1 VSRVRSRLIARW
13 IIGALVAALF
23 LSTTPLVADSRSG
36 PSNVDPALLADAT
49 ANPNAYF
56 PVIVRGA
63 PSAAAS
69 TKPALL
75 GAAPVGNDT
84 QNRSDSESRVMK
96 AETALSVSASDGARR
111 SLAIVGGAS
120 GGLRGWQIV
129 ALSRTA
135 LVDRIIRDETFTAG
149 WSADDA
155 ARAVDDAAIETVK
168 APTVWDTQGLSGKG
182 ITVAVIDSGVADH
195 PDLAGRIVA
204 RVDLTGEGSNGDP
217 GGHGTHVAGLI
228 AGNGAASKGA
238 WTGVAP
244 QANIA
249 SVRVIDATGHAK
261 LSTIFAGLQWV
272 LRNRTTYRIRVANL
286 SFGGAA
292 LSGYQNDLLASA
304 VEMLNFAGLTVVVS
318 AGNNGGAGPSTITT
332 PATDPFVITAGAD
345 DTNGTAGL
353 RDDSVATWSSRGPT
367 AFDGIAKPDLIA
379 PGRTVVG
386 LRVAGSTLDTLY
398 PGRRVTAK
406 GAKTAQYFTLS
417 GTSMAAAIVSG
428 VAALYL
434 ERRPSA
440 TPRDVKA
447 QLTATARPLR
457 DVRATEQGA
466 GVVDAYAAVTKA
478 PVASHVTPYAASAA
492 FAEQVFAKIYGQPII
507 WRDTSFHGGVDSR
520 GIRWSDITWEDITWD
535 SITWED
541 ITWEAFDWQS
551 ITWEDIT
558 WEDITWEGLTWETSA
573 APLGGRD
580 TGGWS
585 LVD

>member
-1 VSRVRSRLIARW
+1 MRSRLIARW
-13 IIGALVAALF
+13 VAGALAATLF
-23 LSTTPLVADSRSG
+23 VGATPLIADSHSG
-36 PSNVDPALLADAT
+36 PSNVDPALLADAKT
-49 ANPNAYF
+49 RPDAYF

-63 PSAAAS
+63 SSA
-69 TKPALL
+69 
-75 GAAPVGNDT
+75 T
-84 QNRSDSESRVMK
+84 QNRSYSESRAKK
-96 AETALSVSASDGARR
+96 AETALSASGGARR

-120 GGLRGWQIV
+120 GVLRGSQIV
-129 ALSRTA
+129 TLSRSG
-135 LVDRIIRDETFTAG
+135 LVDRIVRDATFTAS
-149 WSADDA
+149 WNADDA
-155 ARAVDDAAIETVK
+155 AKAVDDVEIESVK
-168 APTVWDTQGLSGKG
+168 APAVWGAKGLSGKG
-182 ITVAVIDSGVADH
+182 VTVAVIDSGVADH

-204 RVDLTGEGSNGDP
+204 RVDLTGDGSNSDP

-228 AGNGAASKGA
+228 AGDGAASHGQ

-261 LSTIFAGLQWV
+261 LSVIFAGLQWV
-272 LRNRTTYRIRVANL
+272 MINRSTYNIRIANL

-318 AGNNGGAGPSTITT
+318 AGNDGSGASSITT

-345 DTNGTAGL
+345 DTNSTAGL
-353 RDDSVATWSSRGPT
+353 KDDSIAKWSSRGPT
-367 AFDGIAKPDLIA
+367 AFDGIAKPDLVA
-379 PGRTVVG
+379 PGRRIVG
-386 LRVAGSTLDTLY
+386 LRASGSTLDTLY
-398 PGRRVTAK
+398 PDLQVTAK
-406 GAKTAQYFTLS
+406 GSKTAQYFTLS

-440 TPRDVKA
+440 TPREVKA

-457 DVRATEQGA
+457 NARVGEQGA
-466 GVVDAYAAVTKA
+466 GVVDAFAAVTKPQAAA
-478 PVASHVTPYAASAA
+478 PFTPYPASAA
-492 FAEQVFAKIYGQPII
+492 FAEQVFAKLYGQPIT
-507 WRDTSFHGGVDSR
+507 WRDLSFHGGVDSR
-520 GIRWSDITWEDITWD
+520 AIKWTDVTWADITWD

-558 WEDITWEGLTWETSA
+558 WEDVTWEGLTWEVA
-573 APLGGRD
+573 APHGD
-580 TGGWS
+580 SKTGGWGR
-585 LVD
+585 VD

>member
-1 VSRVRSRLIARW
+1 MFRVRSRVIARW
-13 IIGALVAALF
+13 VIGALAAALF
-23 LSTTPLVADSRSG
+23 VGTTPLMADSKSG
-36 PSNVDPALLADAT
+36 PSNVDPALLADAK
-49 ANPNAYF
+49 ARPDAYF

-63 PSAAAS
+63 SNAAAS
-69 TKPALL
+69 TMSFSAGGTA
-75 GAAPVGNDT
+75 GATSGDGT
-84 QNRSDSESRVMK
+84 DSESRVEE
-96 AETALSVSASDGARR
+96 AETALSASGGARR

-120 GGLRGWQIV
+120 GVLRGSQIV
-129 ALSRTA
+129 TLSQSG
-135 LVDRIIRDETFTAG
+135 LVDRIVRDETFSASWT
-149 WSADDA
+149 ADDA
-155 ARAVDDAAIETVK
+155 AKAVNDAAIETVR
-168 APTVWDTQGLSGKG
+168 APAAWAAKGLTGKG
-182 ITVAVIDSGVADH
+182 VTVAVIDSGVADH

-228 AGNGAASKGA
+228 AGDGAASHGQ

-272 LRNRTTYRIRVANL
+272 LRNRSTYDIRIANL

-304 VEMLNFAGLTVVVS
+304 VEMLSFSGLTVVVS
-318 AGNNGGAGPSTITT
+318 AGNDGKSGASSITT

-345 DTNGTAGL
+345 DTNDTAGL
-353 RDDSVATWSSRGPT
+353 KDDSIAKWSSRGPT
-367 AFDGIAKPDLIA
+367 AFDGLAKPDVVA
-379 PGRTVVG
+379 PGRRIVG
-386 LRVAGSTLDTLY
+386 LRAAGSTLDTLY
-398 PGRRVTAK
+398 PSLQVTAK
-406 GAKTAQYFTLS
+406 GATTAQYFTLS

-434 ERRPSA
+434 ERRSSA

-457 DVRATEQGA
+457 DVRASAQGA
-466 GVVDAYAAVTKA
+466 GVVDALAAVTVPQAAA
-478 PVASHVTPYAASAA
+478 PYTPYPASAA
-492 FAEQVFAKIYGQPII
+492 FAEQVFTKLYGQTIT
-507 WRDTSFHGGVDSR
+507 WRDLSFHGGVDSQ
-520 GIRWSDITWEDITWD
+520 GISWTDVTWADITWD
-535 SITWED
+535 SVTWED

-558 WEDITWEGLTWETSA
+558 WEDLTWEGVTWEIA
-573 APLGGRD
+573 APRGD
-580 TGGWS
+580 STSGGWG

>member
-1 VSRVRSRLIARW
+1 MVRVRSRLIARW
-13 IIGALVAALF
+13 VVGSLAAALLLGAIP
-23 LSTTPLVADSRSG
+23 LSADSKSG
-36 PSNVDPALLADAT
+36 PSTVDPALLADAK
-49 ANPNAYF
+49 AHPDAYF

-63 PSAAAS
+63 PS
-69 TKPALL
+69 PAT
-75 GAAPVGNDT
+75 D
-84 QNRSDSESRVMK
+84 RDDSESRAKK
-96 AETALSVSASDGARR
+96 AESALSTSDGARR

-120 GGLRGWQIV
+120 GVLRGWQIV
-129 ALSRTA
+129 ALSQTA
-135 LVDRIIRDETFTAG
+135 LVDRIVRDETFTAS
-149 WSADDA
+149 WTADDA
-155 ARAVDDAAIETVK
+155 AKAVNDSAIETVK
-168 APTVWDTQGLSGKG
+168 APAVWDSKGLSGKG
-182 ITVAVIDSGVADH
+182 ITVAVVDSGVADH

-204 RVDLTGEGSNGDP
+204 RVDLTGEGSDGDP

-228 AGNGAASKGA
+228 AGDGAASKGQ

-272 LRNRTTYRIRVANL
+272 LRNRSTYDIRIANL

-304 VEMLNFAGLTVVVS
+304 VEMLSFSGLTVVVS
-318 AGNNGGAGPSTITT
+318 AGNDGQAGPSTITT

-353 RDDSVATWSSRGPT
+353 KDDSIAKWSSRGPT
-367 AFDGIAKPDLIA
+367 AFDGIAKPDLVA
-379 PGRTVVG
+379 PGRRIVG
-386 LRVAGSTLDTLY
+386 LRAAGSTIDTLY
-398 PGRRVTAK
+398 PDRRVTAK

-434 ERRPSA
+434 ERYPSA
-440 TPRDVKA
+440 TPRQVKA
-447 QLTATARPLR
+447 QLAATAHPLH
-457 DVRATEQGA
+457 DARAGDQGA
-466 GVVDAYAAVTKA
+466 GVVDAYAAVTDR
-478 PVASHVTPYAASAA
+478 PVAAPFTPYPASAA
-492 FAEQVFAKIYGQPII
+492 FAEQVFAKLFGQPIV
-507 WRDTSFHGGVDSR
+507 WRDPAFNGGVDSR
-520 GIRWSDITWEDITWD
+520 GIRWADITWEDITWD

-541 ITWEAFDWQS
+541 LTWEAFDWQS

-558 WEDITWEGLTWETSA
+558 WEDITWESLTWDTA
-573 APLGGRD
+573 APQGGST
-580 TGGWS
+580 TGSWG

>member
-1 VSRVRSRLIARW
+1 MVRVRSRLIARW
-13 IIGALVAALF
+13 VIGALVATLF
-23 LSTTPLVADSRSG
+23 LGATPLMADSKSG
-36 PSNVDPALLADAT
+36 PSNVDPALLADAN
-49 ANPNAYF
+49 AHPDAYF

-63 PSAAAS
+63 SGAAVS
-69 TKPALL
+69 TMSVLLPEL
-75 GAAPVGNDT
+75 GATTAD
-84 QNRSDSESRVMK
+84 RSDSESRMKK
-96 AETALSVSASDGARR
+96 AETALSASGGVRR

-120 GGLRGWQIV
+120 GVLRGSQIV
-129 ALSRTA
+129 ALSRSGLA
-135 LVDRIIRDETFTAG
+135 DRVVRDATFTAS
-149 WSADDA
+149 WTADDA
-155 ARAVDDAAIETVK
+155 AKAVDDAAIETVK
-168 APTVWDTQGLSGKG
+168 APAAWGAKGLSGKG
-182 ITVAVIDSGVADH
+182 VTVAVIDSGVADH

-204 RVDLTGEGSNGDP
+204 RVDLTGDGSNGDP

-228 AGNGAASKGA
+228 AGDGAASNGQ

-272 LRNRTTYRIRVANL
+272 ISNRSTYNIRIANL

-304 VEMLNFAGLTVVVS
+304 VEMLTFSGLTVVVS
-318 AGNNGGAGPSTITT
+318 AGNDGSGASTITT

-345 DTNGTAGL
+345 DTNSTAGL
-353 RDDSVATWSSRGPT
+353 KDDSIAKWSSRGPT
-367 AFDGIAKPDLIA
+367 AFDGIAKPDLVA
-379 PGRTVVG
+379 PGRRIVG
-386 LRVAGSTLDTLY
+386 LRASGSTLDTLY
-398 PGRRVTAK
+398 PGLQVTAK
-406 GAKTAQYFTLS
+406 GATTSQYFTLS

-440 TPRDVKA
+440 TPREVKA

-457 DVRATEQGA
+457 DVRSGAQGA
-466 GVVDAYAAVTKA
+466 GVVDAFAAVTKPQAAA
-478 PVASHVTPYAASAA
+478 PFTPYPASAA
-492 FAEQVFAKIYGQPII
+492 FAEQVFAKLYGQAIT
-507 WRDTSFHGGVDSR
+507 WRDLSFHGGVDSR
-520 GIRWSDITWEDITWD
+520 GIKWSDVTWADITWD

-558 WEDITWEGLTWETSA
+558 WEDVTWEGLTWEIA
-573 APLGGRD
+573 APHGD
-580 TGGWS
+580 SKTGGWD

>member
-1 VSRVRSRLIARW
+1 MRSRLIVRW
-13 IIGALVAALF
+13 IVAALAATLF
-23 LSTTPLVADSRSG
+23 LGAAPIMADSKSA
-36 PSNVDPALLADAT
+36 PANVDPALLAEAKAHPDAS
-49 ANPNAYF
+49 F
-56 PVIVRGA
+56 QVIVRGA

-69 TKPALL
+69 TRSALL
-75 GAAPVGNDT
+75 DGATA
-84 QNRSDSESRVMK
+84 QNRSDSESRTKK
-96 AETALSVSASDGARR
+96 AENALATSDGSRR

-120 GGLRGWQIV
+120 GALRGSQIV
-129 ALSRTA
+129 TLAQSA
-135 LVDRIIRDETFTAG
+135 LVDRIVQDETFTAA
-149 WSADDA
+149 WDADDA

-168 APTVWDTQGLSGKG
+168 APIVWSSKGLTGKG
-182 ITVAVIDSGVADH
+182 VTVAVIDSGVADH

-204 RVDLTGEGSNGDP
+204 RVDLTGEGSSGDP

-228 AGNGAASKGA
+228 AGDGAASKGQ

-272 LRNRTTYRIRVANL
+272 LRNRSTYHIRIANL

-304 VEMLNFAGLTVVVS
+304 VEMLNFSGLTVVVS
-318 AGNNGGAGPSTITT
+318 AGNDGRLGASTITT

-353 RDDSVATWSSRGPT
+353 KDDSVAKWSSRGPT
-367 AFDGIAKPDLIA
+367 AFDGIAKPDLVA
-379 PGRTVVG
+379 PGRRVVS

-398 PGRRVTAK
+398 PQLQVTAK

-434 ERRPSA
+434 QRHPAA
-440 TPRDVKA
+440 TPREVKA
-447 QLTATARPLR
+447 QLTATAHPLHDARPG
-457 DVRATEQGA
+457 EQGA
-466 GVVDAYAAVTKA
+466 GVVDAYAAVTSR
-478 PVASHVTPYAASAA
+478 PVAAPFTPYPASAA
-492 FAEQVFAKIYGQPII
+492 LAEQVFAKLFGQPIV
-507 WRDTSFHGGVDSR
+507 WRDTTFNGGVDSR

-541 ITWEAFDWQS
+541 ITWEAFDWQG

-558 WEDITWEGLTWETSA
+558 WEDVTWEGLTWEIAAPQGGSA
-573 APLGGRD
+573 A
-580 TGGWS
+580 GGWG